1 VANKQKSQFAYLLI
15 FIFPSLLFFPNC
27 KINIGLQV
35 VGRRSDGYHD
45 LETVFYPVYKL
56 YDALE
61 VLPRE
66 AVEASPASMEP
77 LVQLQV
83 TGLSIQGKE
92 EDNLCLKAYY
102 LLKKDFPELPPIHL
116 CLHKAIPMGAG
127 LGGGSADGAFTL
139 LLLNRKFHLNLTTS
153 QLLDYALHLGSD
165 CPFFII
171 NKPAFAWGRGEMLET
186 IPLNLT
192 GYGLVLVHPGIHIST
207 AQAFAGIKPQPPTN
221 SLTDLVAQP
230 VESWKEVIS
239 NSFEETVFPNHPVLP
254 QIKAKLYGTGAVYAA
269 MSGSGSALYGIYPLG
284 QMPAEKLFPGYFE
297 QHCLL

>member
-1 VANKQKSQFAYLLI
+1 MSILAHQHIEMIL
-15 FIFPSLLFFPNC
+15 FPNC

-61 VLPRE
+61 ILPWQANE
-66 AVEASPASMEP
+66 VTPEHANPS
-77 LVQLQV
+77 VQLQV
-83 TGLSIQGKE
+83 TGLPVQGKE

-102 LLKKDFPELPPIHL
+102 LLKQDFPELPPIHL

-139 LLLNRKFHLNLTTS
+139 LLLNRQFHLNLTTS
-153 QLLDYALHLGSD
+153 QLLDYALQLGSD
-165 CPFFII
+165 CPFFIV

-186 IPLNLT
+186 VPLNLT

-207 AQAFAGIKPQPPTN
+207 AQAFAGITPQPPAN
-221 SLTDLVAQP
+221 SLTDLITQP
-230 VESWKEVIS
+230 VETWKAVIS
-239 NSFEETVFPNHPVLP
+239 NSFEETVFRNHPVLP
-254 QIKAKLYGTGAVYAA
+254 QIKAKLYSTGAVYAS
-269 MSGSGSALYGIYPLG
+269 MSGSGSALYGIYPLR
-284 QMPAEKLFPGYFE
+284 QMPTEKMFPDYFE
-297 QHCLL
+297 QHCPL